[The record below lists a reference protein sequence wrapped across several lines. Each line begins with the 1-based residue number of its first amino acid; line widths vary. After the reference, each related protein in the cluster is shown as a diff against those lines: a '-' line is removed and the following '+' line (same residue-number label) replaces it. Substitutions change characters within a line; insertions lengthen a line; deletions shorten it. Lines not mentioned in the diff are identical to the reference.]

1 MKQPANLFAEQATQL
16 FRLCQCEMNKDKS
29 TWERGGRKRQ
39 AIHEMKLS
47 QKPAGASKHYLFTIY
62 LSLVPMYPRTI
73 IYSLHTF
80 IYVGLPYFYVC
91 LVVFLYSGIVGC
103 SNIININDTFNGCG
117 EGYTRIAATTV
128 RGG

>member
-62 LSLVPMYPRTI
+62 LSLGMTTYNYLQST
-73 IYSLHTF
+73 
-80 IYVGLPYFYVC
+80 YFYLCRITLLLCMSGC
-91 LVVFLYSGIVGC
+91 LSLQWHC
-103 SNIININDTFNGCG
+103 WL
-117 EGYTRIAATTV
+117 
-128 RGG
+128 